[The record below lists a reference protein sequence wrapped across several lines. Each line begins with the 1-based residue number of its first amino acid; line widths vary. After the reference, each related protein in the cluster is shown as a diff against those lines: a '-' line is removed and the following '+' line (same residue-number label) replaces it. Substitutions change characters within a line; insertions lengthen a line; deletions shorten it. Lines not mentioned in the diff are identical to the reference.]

1 MRSTFWIGRVLR
13 STVAW
18 SGRLRGTPS
27 SRMSTWVEDDP
38 RMLTDVSEPGPPL
51 SLIRTSGRIR
61 RTSATL
67 SAPSLAISSAVITLT
82 EAGVVD
88 GSCGRLPATST
99 SGSSKV
105 GGVGAA
111 GAAGALGGGGGDA
124 GSAGAVGGN
133 AGVAGA
139 AGGAAGGGAAG
150 GGSGAAGGVWVRP
163 GRPATRV
170 KIRAKSGASSV
181 QEADR
186 AEIPWG
192 SRAMGPSLRLRCHAK
207 KTGPRK
213 RHGDH
218 SGARPQAY
226 FPFSRRPPYAIGWA
240 GFLAP
245 DPRCSPPSRS
255 SQWRSGEQLPVT
267 VAGPRRLCSSA
278 RGRGP
283 RTAVTV

>member
-1 MRSTFWIGRVLR
+1 
-13 STVAW
+13 
-18 SGRLRGTPS
+18 
-27 SRMSTWVEDDP
+27 
-38 RMLTDVSEPGPPL
+38 MLTDVKEPGPPL
-51 SLIRTSGRIR
+51 SLTRTSGRIR

-192 SRAMGPSLRLRCHAK
+192 SRAMGPSLRLRCHAQK
-207 KTGPRK
+207 KPAPGRGTGTTAALDRK
-213 RHGDH
+213 RTFPSAEGHRTRSAG
-218 SGARPQAY
+218 QA
-226 FPFSRRPPYAIGWA
+226 SWLRI
-240 GFLAP
+240 LAA
-245 DPRCSPPSRS
+245 SPPSRS

-278 RGRGP
+278 RVRGLRTGFPFTPRGP
-283 RTAVTV
+283 GGPHRHGLKFGSRDRGGRRRRQWGVSPVAARP

>member
-111 GAAGALGGGGGDA
+111 GGAGGPGGAGAAGDG
-124 GSAGAVGGN
+124 

-139 AGGAAGGGAAG
+139 AGGGGGGGRRRPLPRHFALGQFEGGRCGGRGRRRGPGWCGGRGRRRG
-150 GGSGAAGGVWVRP
+150 GGRRGRSPRRLGACRWGLGGCG
-163 GRPATRV
+163 GRLAVGGDTGQHG
-170 KIRAKSGASSV
+170 KGQD
-181 QEADR
+181 QE
-186 AEIPWG
+186 
-192 SRAMGPSLRLRCHAK
+192 RC
-207 KTGPRK
+207 
-213 RHGDH
+213 
-218 SGARPQAY
+218 
-226 FPFSRRPPYAIGWA
+226 
-240 GFLAP
+240 
-245 DPRCSPPSRS
+245 
-255 SQWRSGEQLPVT
+255 EQLPRH
-267 VAGPRRLCSSA
+267 GPGGDTRSEERRVGKGSEYVWEE
-278 RGRGP
+278 GW
-283 RTAVTV
+283 

>member
-133 AGVAGA
+133 AGA

-163 GRPATRV
+163 GR
-170 KIRAKSGASSV
+170 
-181 QEADR
+181 
-186 AEIPWG
+186 
-192 SRAMGPSLRLRCHAK
+192 
-207 KTGPRK
+207 
-213 RHGDH
+213 
-218 SGARPQAY
+218 
-226 FPFSRRPPYAIGWA
+226 
-240 GFLAP
+240 
-245 DPRCSPPSRS
+245 
-255 SQWRSGEQLPVT
+255 
-267 VAGPRRLCSSA
+267 
-278 RGRGP
+278 
-283 RTAVTV
+283 